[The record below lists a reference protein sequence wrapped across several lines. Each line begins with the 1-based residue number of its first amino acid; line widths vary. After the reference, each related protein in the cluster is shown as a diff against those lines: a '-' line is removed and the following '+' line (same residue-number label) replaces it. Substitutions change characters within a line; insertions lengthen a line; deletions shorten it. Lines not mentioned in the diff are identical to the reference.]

1 MDTEKYEMECLKTLS
16 DPNFYEEL
24 PSETNSEYRDTIDGR
39 IDDLLS
45 EEIITDF
52 EAEQMNEGT
61 RTPSFYGLPKIH
73 KDFDSFP
80 SLRPIC
86 SGFNSCTVKI
96 SEFVDVFLKPAAQQN
111 PSYIRDTSHFV
122 HKIENDVAQKTTPNK
137 TFLVTM
143 DVSSLYPNI
152 DHNEGIS
159 ACEDVLSQRDYPLV
173 QTSVLSNL
181 IRLILQCN
189 TLKFGN
195 DFFIRLRVRQW
206 VLLWQ

>member
-1 MDTEKYEMECLKTLS
+1 MECLKTLS

-24 PSETNSEYRDTIDGR
+24 PSDPNPEYQDTIDET

-45 EEIITDF
+45 EEIITDS
-52 EAEQMNEGT
+52 EAEQMKEGT
-61 RTPSFYGLPKIH
+61 RTPIFYGLPKIH

-80 SLRPIC
+80 PLRPIC

-111 PSYIRDTSHFV
+111 PSYIIDTSHFV
-122 HKIENDVAQKTTPNK
+122 HKIKNDLAPKTTPNK

-152 DHNEGIS
+152 DNNEGIS
-159 ACEDVLSQRDYPLV
+159 ACEEALSQ
-173 QTSVLSNL
+173 
-181 IRLILQCN
+181 
-189 TLKFGN
+189 
-195 DFFIRLRVRQW
+195 
-206 VLLWQ
+206 

>member
-16 DPNFYEEL
+16 DPKFYEEL
-24 PSETNSEYRDTIDGR
+24 PSDPNPEYRDTIDGT

-52 EAEQMNEGT
+52 EAEQMKEGT
-61 RTPSFYGLPKIH
+61 RTPSFYGLPKID

-80 SLRPIC
+80 PFRPIC

-122 HKIENDVAQKTTPNK
+122 HKIKNDVAQKP
-137 TFLVTM
+137 
-143 DVSSLYPNI
+143 P
-152 DHNEGIS
+152 
-159 ACEDVLSQRDYPLV
+159 
-173 QTSVLSNL
+173 QT
-181 IRLILQCN
+181 
-189 TLKFGN
+189 KHF
-195 DFFIRLRVRQW
+195 
-206 VLLWQ
+206 